1 MSKAKMSKA
10 ASKGGEG
17 SERGV
22 VYLGYVPPKMTALKL
37 RRMLSAHKNAEVLRI
52 YLAPENEAALRARRK
67 GAKDGE
73 RKGDRGKRYVEG
85 WVEFGDKRVAKRIA
99 LKLHGTPMGGARR
112 SAHFESLWN
121 LRYLSKFKWHHLTED
136 ARRQRAESAQAFA
149 QEVRE
154 AARDKSFYVSR
165 VNQARA
171 IERKEKAER
180 ERRSTDGHD
189 SGERDDGGKE
199 RMGGTAKDG
208 EDDRGVAKHTM
219 KTNKRAADAE
229 GEVADRKQRKRPFR
243 TFKQKT
249 VRRDAD
255 AVRPAP
261 AAVLDTIFG

>member
-1 MSKAKMSKA
+1 M
-10 ASKGGEG
+10 
-17 SERGV
+17 
-22 VYLGYVPPKMTALKL
+22 
-37 RRMLSAHKNAEVLRI
+37 
-52 YLAPENEAALRARRK
+52 
-67 GAKDGE
+67 
-73 RKGDRGKRYVEG
+73 
-85 WVEFGDKRVAKRIA
+85 
-99 LKLHGTPMGGARR
+99 
-112 SAHFESLWN
+112 
-121 LRYLSKFKWHHLTED
+121 
-136 ARRQRAESAQAFA
+136 
-149 QEVRE
+149 
-154 AARDKSFYVSR
+154 
-165 VNQARA
+165 NQARA

-208 EDDRGVAKHTM
+208 EDDRGVAKHTI